1 MDALLKALA
10 KATGSMK
17 RLSKDSRNIEQK
29 YDFTSIDDFLAMVG
43 PIYAENGLTTMID
56 ETDVA
61 EFERQGK
68 YGVNYWLRVR
78 FSFTTYHESGQS
90 LPMTHRTVEV
100 IRTGAQSFG
109 SAQSYALKQYL
120 RGLHMIPTGDKDDAD
135 FADKGD
141 GKPVMPVDEKPRGPS
156 AMEVACTSLGNA
168 DTLDQLAAI
177 WKDLPRSVQEDD
189 KVLAAKEAAKDRF
202 KKQNADLD
210 GDSIPYEGPAK

>member
-1 MDALLKALA
+1 MEALLKALA

-17 RLSKDSRNIEQK
+17 RLAKDSRNIEQK

-56 ETDVA
+56 ETDVV

-78 FSFTTYHESGQS
+78 FSFTTYHESGQH

-109 SAQSYALKQYL
+109 SAQSYALK
-120 RGLHMIPTGDKDDAD
+120 
-135 FADKGD
+135 
-141 GKPVMPVDEKPRGPS
+141 
-156 AMEVACTSLGNA
+156 
-168 DTLDQLAAI
+168 
-177 WKDLPRSVQEDD
+177 
-189 KVLAAKEAAKDRF
+189 
-202 KKQNADLD
+202 
-210 GDSIPYEGPAK
+210 